1 MLEATVKQALL
12 ALGGTE
18 LSGLARAADHIL
30 AGRPIFREGPIKIR
44 FQAGHGMDFLDFQQY
59 TPGGDVRAVDW
70 RASARSRHYQIRR
83 YREESSS
90 EWFVCLDRSASMAAG
105 DGSKWVLAVQLAA
118 AFLYLLLRKTDRV
131 GLLAFSEG
139 VDLFCPSGRG
149 RSQYARA
156 VSVLARCQPQLYGGE
171 SRLDAC
177 AGRLGRRRSVVVIS
191 DFLKPDFMRSGLDR
205 ILALE
210 GAMHAVQ
217 VLSPDECTV
226 DFDGAGLIEDI
237 ESGARLTVEAGAGLS
252 EAVAHRLDM
261 LRHDLAGYCR
271 RNGVPFTSCEA
282 GQPWKSVMIEH
293 LSGVR
298 RGHA

>member
-1 MLEATVKQALL
+1 MLEARVKQALFAIGDAEL
-12 ALGGTE
+12 AD
-18 LSGLARAADHIL
+18 LARAADRIL
-30 AGRPIFREGPIKIR
+30 AGRPIFREGPIR
-44 FQAGHGMDFLDFQQY
+44 VRYQAGHGMDFLDFQQY

-90 EWFVCLDRSASMAAG
+90 EWFVCLDRSASMAVG
-105 DGSKWVLAVQLAA
+105 DGSKWVFAVQLAA

-131 GLLAFSEG
+131 GLLAFSDR
-139 VDLFCPSGRG
+139 VDLFCPPGRG
-149 RSQYARA
+149 RAQYARA
-156 VSVLARCQPQLYGGE
+156 VSLLARCQPQTYGGE

-177 AGRLGRRRSVVVIS
+177 AGRLGRHRSVVVIS

-205 ILALE
+205 ILGLNGE
-210 GAMHAVQ
+210 VHAMQ
-217 VLSPDECTV
+217 VLSPDECAI
-226 DFDGAGLIEDI
+226 DSDGLSLIEDI
-237 ESGARLTVEAGAGLS
+237 ESGDRLAVEAGSGLS
-252 EAVAHRLDM
+252 AAATGRLDL
-261 LRHDLAGYCR
+261 LRQELTDYCR
-271 RNGVPFTSCEA
+271 RNGVSFTSCEA